1 MIMIRKAGLFGRGPY
16 SGVAYQSLRPCDA
29 FTVSRNEP
37 VHRTGIH
44 LARFSRTLD
53 STRRGI
59 DRRKFCRAYFVRI
72 DEQMYIHEQS
82 SEDRRF
88 LGRGDVLVPALSPN
102 ITSAVAANAVLEAPA
117 EVRQPAVD
125 LEGQSFLEIRDRDR
139 HELVT
144 VVELLSP
151 CNKYMG
157 PDREQYLAKA
167 RQLQR
172 SRAHFVEIDLL
183 RGGPRMPWLDMPE
196 CDYCVVVSRVERR
209 PKAGFWPIRLHE
221 RLPEIPIPL
230 RHGDSDARIDLQQV
244 LNRIYDAA
252 GYAYHIYSGPPE
264 PLLSTEDAAWAAT
277 LVGAGQGR

>member
-1 MIMIRKAGLFGRGPY
+1 MPSPFPGMNPY
-16 SGVAYQSLRPCDA
+16 IERASVWHDFHESFMPLVAELTLRVLP
-29 FTVSRNEP
+29 R
-37 VHRTGIH
+37 
-44 LARFSRTLD
+44 
-53 STRRGI
+53 
-59 DRRKFCRAYFVRI
+59 YFVRI
-72 DEQMYIHEQS
+72 DEQMYIHELV
-82 SEDRRF
+82 RRRNAVF
-88 LGRGDVLVPALSPN
+88 GQRRYSGICTLRQP
-102 ITSAVAANAVLEAPA
+102 TSAVAAMQCWTPQPKFDE
-117 EVRQPAVD
+117 PAVD
-125 LEGQSFLEIRDRDR
+125 SEAHSFLEIRDRDD

-230 RHGDSDARIDLQQV
+230 RHGDADARVDLQQV

-264 PLLSTEDAAWAAT
+264 PLLLDGRRS
-277 LVGAGQGR
+277 LGGYVGRCRAG